1 MPPIRV
7 HLDRLVGTRTQ
18 SGESP
23 GTVVF
28 DVDVKMDEENRTN
41 EELTIG
47 FLISI
52 GTKPSIVHFEVG
64 GKAVISGG
72 RDAFDDALEVEEG
85 SNVPRILPI
94 IYQRIFTS
102 LFVISSMLESPY
114 PPPDLIHS
122 PTETRELGLE
132 VQSAVDAEM
141 QQAQRAT

>member
-41 EELTIG
+41 EELTVS

-52 GTKPSIVHFEVG
+52 GTKPSIVQFEVG
-64 GKAVISGG
+64 GTAVISGG
-72 RDAFDDALEVEEG
+72 RAAFDDALEVDEG

-94 IYQRIFTS
+94 IYQRIFTA

-122 PTETRELGLE
+122 PTETRELGPE

-141 QQAQRAT
+141 QQAQRAA